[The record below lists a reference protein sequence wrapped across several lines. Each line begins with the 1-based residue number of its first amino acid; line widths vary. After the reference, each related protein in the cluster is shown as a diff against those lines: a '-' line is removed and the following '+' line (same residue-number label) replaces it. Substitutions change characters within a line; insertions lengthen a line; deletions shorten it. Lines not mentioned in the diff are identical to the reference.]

1 MHSPKAYLQNF
12 KKYEQEV
19 ERDMS
24 REENQIQKIREL
36 AKERNKNRVQR
47 QRKEPA
53 AKRRKT
59 SNETFMGVLEQPMQ
73 PTQRQEQQEK
83 RKPEEHSH
91 HSDAPPAKRKAERS
105 HQNIKEIFRKM
116 NSKNGQE
123 EEAQEQKTGQEQ
135 QAQGLTPS
143 DKIPEV

>member
-1 MHSPKAYLQNF
+1 MQNGDKNF

-19 ERDMS
+19 ERDMA

-36 AKERNKNRVQR
+36 AKERNKARAQR

-59 SNETFMGVLEQPMQ
+59 SKETYVGVQEQLLQ
-73 PTQRQEQQEK
+73 TQRQEEQEK
-83 RKPEEHSH
+83 RKPEE

-105 HQNIKEIFRKM
+105 TQNIKEIFMKM

-123 EEAQEQKTGQEQ
+123 
-135 QAQGLTPS
+135 
-143 DKIPEV
+143 